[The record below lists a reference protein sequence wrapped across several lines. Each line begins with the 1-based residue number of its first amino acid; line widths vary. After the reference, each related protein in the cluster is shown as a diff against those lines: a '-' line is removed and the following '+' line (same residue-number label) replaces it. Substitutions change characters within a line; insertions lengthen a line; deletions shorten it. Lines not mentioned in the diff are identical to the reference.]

1 MIMIKKRNLLVIL
14 FSFIAVSFLS
24 AKSYYVKPESSG
36 QGSGIS
42 WNHASSNLQDMIN
55 NASAGDTICV
65 AAGIYYGGFI
75 LKDGVCM
82 GGGFDGTEKSFI
94 DRQFPGS
101 GQNLTIL
108 DGGNKQRVLTQE
120 KGFSS
125 RTVISGF
132 VIQNGYAL
140 SGGGA
145 YLFNNAV
152 LEACIIRHNTGGT
165 ANIGDYIESLGGV
178 VFYTSEGKAHILAVE
193 EYGKNF
199 QSSVVG
205 LKGYH
210 KLENALKDCDG
221 KKNTEALVQSRAAKA
236 LSEYKPVTSA
246 GVISDWYIP
255 SIGEWSTLLSPD
267 TLSGALSETGIL
279 VNETLKKINRTPIE
293 GNRYWSSTAA
303 STTGLGELWYV
314 NFTSNSI
321 NKIHS
326 LQYNKLRG
334 VRRVDA
340 NAIKGMGGG
349 LYLNEG
355 AYVISCL
362 VYDNQAPEASAI
374 YLNERTY
381 IYNSTIVNNV
391 AVKKGEYAV
400 GMALG
405 ATLSAI
411 KNSLLWNNHDVDNIP
426 LDFVNIPAYNC
437 AARQATTTVDQP
449 VIVLHEN
456 NENIAGPN
464 FVNPQNCDFHLLAS
478 SPCAKA
484 GTKSNIPGRYV
495 FRDMDG
501 SNYRDMI
508 DIPVGA
514 YAVATATGV
523 AGPSVNGNRFVIH
536 PLSPVKGEAM
546 EIHFHTAETDLYQ
559 IEIVSVDGLS
569 MHRSDFYSN
578 SPLLLSAPYTPGVY
592 LLNIS
597 RDGVKI
603 QSAKIIVR

>member
-14 FSFIAVSFLS
+14 FSLIAVSFLS
-24 AKSYYVKPESSG
+24 AKNYYVKPVSSG

-42 WNHASSNLQDMIN
+42 WAHASNNLQDMIN

-65 AAGIYYGGFI
+65 AAGTYYGGFT

-82 GGGFDGTEKSFI
+82 GGGFDGTERSFI

-120 KGFSS
+120 KDFSS

-140 SGGGA
+140 SGAGA
-145 YLFNNAV
+145 CLFNNTV
-152 LEACIIRHNTGGT
+152 LEACIIRHNIGGN

-178 VFYTSEGKAHILAVE
+178 VFYASEGKAHILAVE

-205 LKGYH
+205 LKSYY
-210 KLENALKDCDG
+210 KLENALQDWDG

-246 GVISDWYIP
+246 GTISDWYIP

-267 TLSGALSETGIL
+267 TLSGTLSETGVL
-279 VNETLKKINRTPIE
+279 VNETLKKNNKTPIE

-314 NFTSNSI
+314 NFASNSI

-340 NAIKGMGGG
+340 NTIKGMGGG

-355 AYVISCL
+355 SYVISCL
-362 VYDNQAPEASAI
+362 VY
-374 YLNERTY
+374 
-381 IYNSTIVNNV
+381 
-391 AVKKGEYAV
+391 
-400 GMALG
+400 
-405 ATLSAI
+405 
-411 KNSLLWNNHDVDNIP
+411 
-426 LDFVNIPAYNC
+426 LDTSGIN
-437 AARQATTTVDQP
+437 
-449 VIVLHEN
+449 
-456 NENIAGPN
+456 
-464 FVNPQNCDFHLLAS
+464 
-478 SPCAKA
+478 
-484 GTKSNIPGRYV
+484 
-495 FRDMDG
+495 
-501 SNYRDMI
+501 
-508 DIPVGA
+508 
-514 YAVATATGV
+514 
-523 AGPSVNGNRFVIH
+523 
-536 PLSPVKGEAM
+536 
-546 EIHFHTAETDLYQ
+546 
-559 IEIVSVDGLS
+559 
-569 MHRSDFYSN
+569 
-578 SPLLLSAPYTPGVY
+578 
-592 LLNIS
+592 
-597 RDGVKI
+597 
-603 QSAKIIVR
+603 

>member
-1 MIMIKKRNLLVIL
+1 MIKKRNLLVIL

-42 WNHASSNLQDMIN
+42 WSHASSNLQDMIN

-152 LEACIIRHNTGGT
+152 LEACVICHNTGGT

-210 KLENALKDCDG
+210 KLENALKDYDG

-334 VRRVDA
+334 VRRVGA

-464 FVNPQNCDFHLLAS
+464 FVNPQNCDFHLLVS

-514 YAVATATGV
+514 YVVATATGV

-536 PLSPVKGEAM
+536 PLSPVKGEAV